1 MKVNSFDPN
10 QPEKKIEKRKNDESG
25 FKNCVWDQ
33 SGDGK
38 IDFEEAE
45 EVGKAYLENELG
57 ESYKNKLSMICDF
70 WTKILE
76 ELKFSDQK
84 NIKQNLDKTLNAF
97 LSAVVKTYGTNATE
111 ATNEEPVEENSGNL
125 EIDHLAGPYSM
136 EQQEEVQDS
145 IVVKRVEV
153 NAAISPI
160 FQNFNSPSRVENL
173 GNGKYKKGHIVVTG
187 DDRTGPRNAEKEFDR
202 YRTQLLADLNKYL
215 AMQNGEL
222 EKDNNFMPEFEKRYQ
237 EAVGYGYFEDK
248 SL

>member
-33 SGDGK
+33 SGDGY
-38 IDFEEAE
+38 IASVEAE
-45 EVGKAYLENELG
+45 NAGRAYFENELG
-57 ESYKNKLSMICDF
+57 ELYKNNSKDIRVFWKNMLSTLD
-70 WTKILE
+70 
-76 ELKFSDQK
+76 FSDQK
-84 NIKQNLDKTLNAF
+84 NIKQNLDKALKGF
-97 LSAVVKTYGTNATE
+97 LSTVEKTFGTNATE

-202 YRTQLLADLNKYL
+202 YRTQLLTDLNKYL